1 MSNKGFTK
9 IALIMTMAAMM
20 AFSVTACG
28 NKQNTDSGQQVQI
41 PEEVA
46 EQTEEQ
52 EDQAQTFAEEAQES
66 AEEAQ
71 ETVEQAESEV
81 QAVEDSIQNE
91 VLADFTGKMDL
102 AGSWQDEV
110 SKRATMDV
118 TANEDGSYDIV
129 INWGGSATEKAVWQ
143 IHGTYDEVSG
153 MLSYEDGRYSI
164 HTWDEND
171 NETVS
176 DEEVTKGAF
185 MKEGEN
191 LRWQDSKNS
200 EDGVFVKM

>member
-1 MSNKGFTK
+1 MNNKGFTK
-9 IALIMTMAAMM
+9 IALIMTMAVMM

-28 NKQNTDSGQQVQI
+28 NRQNTDSGQQVPN

-46 EQTEEQ
+46 EQTEDQ
-52 EDQAQTFAEEAQES
+52 EDQAQAL

-71 ETVEQAESEV
+71 ETVEHAESEV
-81 QAVEDSIQNE
+81 HAVEDSIQNE

-129 INWGGSATEKAVWQ
+129 VNWGGSATEKAVWQ

-185 MKEGEN
+185 MKEGEK

-200 EDGVFVKM
+200 EDGLFVKE

>member
-1 MSNKGFTK
+1 MNNKGFTK
-9 IALIMTMAAMM
+9 IALIMTMAVMM

-28 NKQNTDSGQQVQI
+28 NRQNTDSGQQVPN
-41 PEEVA
+41 PEEVS
-46 EQTEEQ
+46 EQTEDQ
-52 EDQAQTFAEEAQES
+52 EDQAQAL

-81 QAVEDSIQNE
+81 QAVEDSIRNE

-129 INWGGSATEKAVWQ
+129 VNWGGSATEKAVWQ

-185 MKEGEN
+185 MKEGEK

>member
-1 MSNKGFTK
+1 MNNKGFTK
-9 IALIMTMAAMM
+9 IVFIMTMAAMM
-20 AFSVTACG
+20 AFSMTACG
-28 NKQNTDSGQQVQI
+28 NKQNTDSGQQVPN

-46 EQTEEQ
+46 GQNENEV
-52 EDQAQTFAEEAQES
+52 QALT
-66 AEEAQ
+66 EEAQ
-71 ETVEQAESEV
+71 ETIEQAESEV

-91 VLADFTGKMDL
+91 VLSDFTGKMDL
-102 AGSWQDEV
+102 AGSWQDEI

-129 INWGGSATEKAVWQ
+129 INWAGSATEKAVWQ

-153 MLSYEDGRYSI
+153 MLSYEDGQYSI
-164 HTWDEND
+164 HTWDENN

-176 DEEVTKGAF
+176 EEAVTKGVL
-185 MKEGEN
+185 MKEGEK

-200 EDGVFVKM
+200 EDGVFVKE

>member
-1 MSNKGFTK
+1 MSNKSFTK
-9 IALIMTMAAMM
+9 NVLIMTIAVMM
-20 AFSVTACG
+20 TFSVTACG
-28 NKQNTDSGQQVQI
+28 NKQNTDSGQQVPH
-41 PEEVA
+41 PEEVVAQA
-46 EQTEEQ
+46 EQEA
-52 EDQAQTFAEEAQES
+52 QALTEEAQES
-66 AEEAQ
+66 
-71 ETVEQAESEV
+71 VEQAESEV

-91 VLADFTGKMDL
+91 ILSDFTGKMDL

-185 MKEGEN
+185 MKEGEK

-200 EDGVFVKM
+200 EDGLFVKE

>member
-1 MSNKGFTK
+1 MNSKGFTK

-28 NKQNTDSGQQVQI
+28 NKQNTDSGQQVPN
-41 PEEVA
+41 PEAVA
-46 EQTEEQ
+46 GQNANET
-52 EDQAQTFAEEAQES
+52 QAL

-153 MLSYEDGRYSI
+153 MLSYEDGLYSI

-185 MKEGEN
+185 MKEGEK
-191 LRWQDSKNS
+191 LRWQDSRNS

>member
-1 MSNKGFTK
+1 MNNKGFTK
-9 IALIMTMAAMM
+9 IALIMTMAVMM

-28 NKQNTDSGQQVQI
+28 NRQNTDSGQQVPN
-41 PEEVA
+41 PEEVS
-46 EQTEEQ
+46 EQTEDQ
-52 EDQAQTFAEEAQES
+52 EDQTQAL

-91 VLADFTGKMDL
+91 ILSDFTGKMDL

-129 INWGGSATEKAVWQ
+129 VNWGGSATEKAVWQ

-185 MKEGEN
+185 MKEGEK

>member
-1 MSNKGFTK
+1 MNNKGFTK
-9 IALIMTMAAMM
+9 IALIMTMAVMM

-28 NKQNTDSGQQVQI
+28 NRQNTDSGQQVPN

-46 EQTEEQ
+46 EQTEDQ
-52 EDQAQTFAEEAQES
+52 EDQAQVL

-91 VLADFTGKMDL
+91 ILSDFTGKMDL
-102 AGSWQDEV
+102 AGSWQDEI

-129 INWGGSATEKAVWQ
+129 INWAGSATEKAVWQ

-185 MKEGEN
+185 MKEGEK

>member
-1 MSNKGFTK
+1 MNNKGFTK
-9 IALIMTMAAMM
+9 IALIMTMAVMM

-28 NKQNTDSGQQVQI
+28 NRQNTDSGQQVPN

-46 EQTEEQ
+46 EQTEDQ
-52 EDQAQTFAEEAQES
+52 EDQAQAL

-129 INWGGSATEKAVWQ
+129 VNWGGSATEKAVWQ

-176 DEEVTKGAF
+176 DEAVTKGAF
-185 MKEGEN
+185 MKEGEK

-200 EDGVFVKM
+200 EDGLFVKE

>member
-1 MSNKGFTK
+1 MNNKGFTK
-9 IALIMTMAAMM
+9 IALIMTMAVMM

-28 NKQNTDSGQQVQI
+28 NRQNTDSGQQVPN

-46 EQTEEQ
+46 EQTEDQ
-52 EDQAQTFAEEAQES
+52 EDQAQAL

-118 TANEDGSYDIV
+118 IANEDGSYDIV
-129 INWGGSATEKAVWQ
+129 VNWGGSATEKAVWQ

-153 MLSYEDGRYSI
+153 MLSYEDGLYSI

-185 MKEGEN
+185 MKEGEK

>member
-1 MSNKGFTK
+1 MNSKGFTK

-28 NKQNTDSGQQVQI
+28 NKQNTDSGQQVPN
-41 PEEVA
+41 PEAVA
-46 EQTEEQ
+46 GQNANET
-52 EDQAQTFAEEAQES
+52 QAL

-102 AGSWQDEV
+102 AGSWQDEA

-185 MKEGEN
+185 MKEGEK
-191 LRWQDSKNS
+191 LRWQDSRNS

>member
-28 NKQNTDSGQQVQI
+28 NKQNTDSGQQVQN

-118 TANEDGSYDIV
+118 TANEDGSYDYRTIAAGQ
-129 INWGGSATEKAVWQ
+129 WLEAAPE
-143 IHGTYDEVSG
+143 G
-153 MLSYEDGRYSI
+153 MNYGQESR
-164 HTWDEND
+164 
-171 NETVS
+171 
-176 DEEVTKGAF
+176 
-185 MKEGEN
+185 MKEVWAEAQSIMGTEVATVAY
-191 LRWQDSKNS
+191 
-200 EDGVFVKM
+200 E

>member
-1 MSNKGFTK
+1 MSNKVFTK

-28 NKQNTDSGQQVQI
+28 NKQNTDSGQQVQN

-46 EQTEEQ
+46 EQTEDQ
-52 EDQAQTFAEEAQES
+52 EDQAQAL

-129 INWGGSATEKAVWQ
+129 INWAGSATEKAVWQ

-153 MLSYEDGRYSI
+153 MLSYEDGKYTV
-164 HTWDEND
+164 HTWDEKN

-176 DEEVTKGAF
+176 GEEITKGVL
-185 MKEGEN
+185 MKEGEK

>member
-28 NKQNTDSGQQVQI
+28 NKQNTDSGQQVPN

-46 EQTEEQ
+46 EQTEDQ
-52 EDQAQTFAEEAQES
+52 EDQAQAL

-71 ETVEQAESEV
+71 ETVEQAESDV

-129 INWGGSATEKAVWQ
+129 INWAGSATEKAVWQ

-153 MLSYEDGRYSI
+153 MLSYEDGKYTV
-164 HTWDEND
+164 HTWDEKN

-176 DEEVTKGAF
+176 GEEITKGVL
-185 MKEGEN
+185 MKEGEK

>member
-1 MSNKGFTK
+1 MSNKVFTK

-28 NKQNTDSGQQVQI
+28 NKQNTDSGQQVQN

-52 EDQAQTFAEEAQES
+52 EDQAQAL

-153 MLSYEDGRYSI
+153 MLSYEDGQYSI
-164 HTWDEND
+164 HTWDENN

-176 DEEVTKGAF
+176 EEAVTKGVL
-185 MKEGEN
+185 MKEGEK

-200 EDGVFVKM
+200 EDGVFVKE

>member
-1 MSNKGFTK
+1 MNNKGFTK
-9 IALIMTMAAMM
+9 IVFIMTMAVMM

-28 NKQNTDSGQQVQI
+28 NRQNTDSGQQVPN

-46 EQTEEQ
+46 GQNENEV
-52 EDQAQTFAEEAQES
+52 QALT
-66 AEEAQ
+66 EEAQ

-91 VLADFTGKMDL
+91 VLSDFTGKMDL

-153 MLSYEDGRYSI
+153 MLSYEDGQYSI
-164 HTWDEND
+164 HTWDENN

-176 DEEVTKGAF
+176 EEAVTKGVL
-185 MKEGEN
+185 MKEGEK

-200 EDGVFVKM
+200 EDGVFVKE

>member
-1 MSNKGFTK
+1 MNNKGFTK
-9 IALIMTMAAMM
+9 IVFIMTMAAMM
-20 AFSVTACG
+20 AFSMTACG
-28 NKQNTDSGQQVQI
+28 NKQNTDSGQQVPN

-46 EQTEEQ
+46 GQNENEV
-52 EDQAQTFAEEAQES
+52 QALT
-66 AEEAQ
+66 EEAQ

-91 VLADFTGKMDL
+91 VLSDFTGKMDL
-102 AGSWQDEV
+102 AGSWQDEI

-129 INWGGSATEKAVWQ
+129 INWAGSATEKAVWQ

-185 MKEGEN
+185 MKEGEK

>member
-1 MSNKGFTK
+1 MNNKGFTK
-9 IALIMTMAAMM
+9 NVLIMTIAVMM
-20 AFSVTACG
+20 TFSVTACG
-28 NKQNTDSGQQVQI
+28 NRQNTDSGQQVPN

-46 EQTEEQ
+46 EQTEDQ
-52 EDQAQTFAEEAQES
+52 EDQAQAL

-129 INWGGSATEKAVWQ
+129 VNWGGSATEKAVWQ

-185 MKEGEN
+185 MKEGEK

>member
-28 NKQNTDSGQQVQI
+28 NKQNTDSGQQVPN

-46 EQTEEQ
+46 EQTEDQ
-52 EDQAQTFAEEAQES
+52 EDQAQAL

-71 ETVEQAESEV
+71 ETVEQAESDV

-129 INWGGSATEKAVWQ
+129 INWAGSATEKAVWQ

-153 MLSYEDGRYSI
+153 MLSYEDGKYTVHI
-164 HTWDEND
+164 WDEKN

-176 DEEVTKGAF
+176 DEEITKGVL
-185 MKEGEN
+185 MKEGEK

>member
-1 MSNKGFTK
+1 MNNKGFTK
-9 IALIMTMAAMM
+9 IALIMTMAVMM

-28 NKQNTDSGQQVQI
+28 NRQNTDSGQQVPN

-46 EQTEEQ
+46 EQTEDQ
-52 EDQAQTFAEEAQES
+52 EDQAQAL

-91 VLADFTGKMDL
+91 ILSDFTGKMDL
-102 AGSWQDEV
+102 AGSWQDEI

-129 INWGGSATEKAVWQ
+129 INWAGSATEKAVWQ

-153 MLSYEDGRYSI
+153 MLSYEDGQYSI

-185 MKEGEN
+185 MKEGEK

-200 EDGVFVKM
+200 EDGVFVKE

>member
-28 NKQNTDSGQQVQI
+28 NKQKTDSGQQVPN

-52 EDQAQTFAEEAQES
+52 EDQAQAL

-110 SKRATMDV
+110 SKRATMEV

-185 MKEGEN
+185 MKEGEK

>member
-1 MSNKGFTK
+1 MNNKGFTK
-9 IALIMTMAAMM
+9 IALIMTMAVMM

-28 NKQNTDSGQQVQI
+28 NRQNTDSGQQVPN

-46 EQTEEQ
+46 EQTEDQ
-52 EDQAQTFAEEAQES
+52 EDQAQAL

-81 QAVEDSIQNE
+81 HAVEDSIQNE

-129 INWGGSATEKAVWQ
+129 INWAGSATEKAVWQ

-185 MKEGEN
+185 MKEGEK

>member
-28 NKQNTDSGQQVQI
+28 NKQNTDSGQQVQN

-46 EQTEEQ
+46 EQTEDQ
-52 EDQAQTFAEEAQES
+52 EDQAQAL

-71 ETVEQAESEV
+71 ETVEQAESDV

-129 INWGGSATEKAVWQ
+129 INWAGSATEKAVWQ

-153 MLSYEDGRYSI
+153 MLSYEDGKYTV
-164 HTWDEND
+164 HTWDEKN

-176 DEEVTKGAF
+176 DEEITKGVL
-185 MKEGEN
+185 MKEGEK

-200 EDGVFVKM
+200 EDGVFVKE

>member
-28 NKQNTDSGQQVQI
+28 NKQNTDSGQQVQN

-46 EQTEEQ
+46 EQTEDH
-52 EDQAQTFAEEAQES
+52 EDQAQAL

-81 QAVEDSIQNE
+81 HAVEDSIQNE

-102 AGSWQDEV
+102 ACSWQDEV

-129 INWGGSATEKAVWQ
+129 VNWGGSATEKAVWQ

-185 MKEGEN
+185 MKEGEK

>member
-1 MSNKGFTK
+1 MTSKRLTK
-9 IALIMTMAAMM
+9 MIFLMTMAVMM

-28 NKQNTDSGQQVQI
+28 NKQNTDSGQQVPN

-46 EQTEEQ
+46 AQAEQ
-52 EDQAQTFAEEAQES
+52 EAQDLAEQ
-66 AEEAQ
+66 AQ

-81 QAVEDSIQNE
+81 QAVEQKTE
-91 VLADFTGKMDL
+91 ELLADFTGKMDL
-102 AGSWQDEV
+102 AGSWQDEI

-129 INWGGSATEKAVWQ
+129 INWAGSATEKAVWQ

-153 MLSYEDGRYSI
+153 MLSYEDGQYSI

-176 DEEVTKGAF
+176 DEEVTKGAL
-185 MKEGEN
+185 MKEGEK

>member
-1 MSNKGFTK
+1 MNNKGFTK
-9 IALIMTMAAMM
+9 IALIMTMAVMM

-28 NKQNTDSGQQVQI
+28 NRKNTDSGQQVPN

-46 EQTEEQ
+46 EQTEDQ
-52 EDQAQTFAEEAQES
+52 EDQAQAL

-91 VLADFTGKMDL
+91 ILSDFTGKMDL
-102 AGSWQDEV
+102 AGSWQDEI

-129 INWGGSATEKAVWQ
+129 INWAGSATEKAVWQ

-153 MLSYEDGRYSI
+153 MLSYEDGQYSI

-185 MKEGEN
+185 MKEGEK

-200 EDGVFVKM
+200 EDGLFVKE

>member
-1 MSNKGFTK
+1 MNNKGFTK
-9 IALIMTMAAMM
+9 IALIMTMAVMM

-28 NKQNTDSGQQVQI
+28 NRQNTDSGQQVPN

-46 EQTEEQ
+46 EQTEDQ
-52 EDQAQTFAEEAQES
+52 EDQAQAL

-91 VLADFTGKMDL
+91 ILSDFTGKMDL
-102 AGSWQDEV
+102 AGSWQDEI

-129 INWGGSATEKAVWQ
+129 INWAGSATEKAVWQ

>member
-28 NKQNTDSGQQVQI
+28 NKQNTDSGQQVQN

-46 EQTEEQ
+46 EQTEDQ
-52 EDQAQTFAEEAQES
+52 EDQAQAL

-71 ETVEQAESEV
+71 ETVVQAESEV
-81 QAVEDSIQNE
+81 QAVEDSIRNE
-91 VLADFTGKMDL
+91 VLADFTGEMDL
-102 AGSWQDEV
+102 AGSWQDEI

-185 MKEGEN
+185 MKEGEK

-200 EDGVFVKM
+200 GDGVFVKE

>member
-28 NKQNTDSGQQVQI
+28 NKQNTDSGQQVPN

-46 EQTEEQ
+46 GQTEDQ
-52 EDQAQTFAEEAQES
+52 EDQAQALTEEAQGS
-66 AEEAQ
+66 S
-71 ETVEQAESEV
+71 EQAESEV
-81 QAVEDSIQNE
+81 QAVEDSIRNE
-91 VLADFTGKMDL
+91 VLADFTGEMDL
-102 AGSWQDEV
+102 AGSWQDEI

-143 IHGTYDEVSG
+143 IRGTYDEVSG

-185 MKEGEN
+185 MKEGEK

-200 EDGVFVKM
+200 GDGVFVKE

>member
-28 NKQNTDSGQQVQI
+28 NKQNTDSGQQVPN

-46 EQTEEQ
+46 EQTEDQ
-52 EDQAQTFAEEAQES
+52 EDQAQAL

-71 ETVEQAESEV
+71 ETVEQAESDV

-129 INWGGSATEKAVWQ
+129 INWAGSATEKAVWQ

-153 MLSYEDGRYSI
+153 MLSYEDGKYTV
-164 HTWDEND
+164 HTWDEKN

-176 DEEVTKGAF
+176 DEEITKGVL
-185 MKEGEN
+185 MKEGEK

>member
-1 MSNKGFTK
+1 MNNKGFTK
-9 IALIMTMAAMM
+9 IALIMTMAVMM

-28 NKQNTDSGQQVQI
+28 NRQNTDSGQQVPN
-41 PEEVA
+41 PEAVA
-46 EQTEEQ
+46 GQNANET
-52 EDQAQTFAEEAQES
+52 QAL

-153 MLSYEDGRYSI
+153 MLSYEDGKYTV
-164 HTWDEND
+164 HTWDEKN

-176 DEEVTKGAF
+176 DEEITKGVL
-185 MKEGEN
+185 MKEGEK

>member
-28 NKQNTDSGQQVQI
+28 NRQNTDSGQTGPA

-46 EQTEEQ
+46 GQNVN
-52 EDQAQTFAEEAQES
+52 EAQ
-66 AEEAQ
+66 ALTEEAQ
-71 ETVEQAESEV
+71 ETVAQAESEV

-91 VLADFTGKMDL
+91 VLADFTGKIDL

-185 MKEGEN
+185 MKEGEK

>member
-1 MSNKGFTK
+1 MNNKGFTK
-9 IALIMTMAAMM
+9 IALIMTMAVMM

-28 NKQNTDSGQQVQI
+28 NRQNTDSGQQVPN

-46 EQTEEQ
+46 EQTEDQ
-52 EDQAQTFAEEAQES
+52 EDQAQAL

-91 VLADFTGKMDL
+91 ILSDFTGKMDL
-102 AGSWQDEV
+102 AGSWQDEI

-129 INWGGSATEKAVWQ
+129 INWAGSATEKAVWQ

-153 MLSYEDGRYSI
+153 MLSYEDGQYSI

-185 MKEGEN
+185 MKEGEK

-200 EDGVFVKM
+200 EDGLFVKE

>member
-1 MSNKGFTK
+1 MNNKGFTK
-9 IALIMTMAAMM
+9 IALIMTMAVMM

-28 NKQNTDSGQQVQI
+28 IRQNTDSGQQVPK

-46 EQTEEQ
+46 EQTEDQ
-52 EDQAQTFAEEAQES
+52 EDQAQAL

-91 VLADFTGKMDL
+91 ILSDFTGKMDL
-102 AGSWQDEV
+102 AGSWQDEI

-129 INWGGSATEKAVWQ
+129 INWAGSATEKAVWQ

-153 MLSYEDGRYSI
+153 MLSYEDGQYSI

-176 DEEVTKGAF
+176 DEAVTKGAF
-185 MKEGEN
+185 MKEGEK

-200 EDGVFVKM
+200 EDGLFVKE

>member
-1 MSNKGFTK
+1 MSNKRLSK
-9 IALIMTMAAMM
+9 IVFIMSMAVMM
-20 AFSVTACG
+20 AFSMTACG
-28 NKQNTDSGQQVQI
+28 SKQNTDSGQQVPN

-46 EQTEEQ
+46 AQAEQ
-52 EDQAQTFAEEAQES
+52 EAQDLAEQ
-66 AEEAQ
+66 AQ
-71 ETVEQAESEV
+71 ETVEQAESEA
-81 QAVEDSIQNE
+81 QAVEQKTDE
-91 VLADFTGKMDL
+91 LLADFTGKMDL
-102 AGSWQDEV
+102 AGSWNDEI

-129 INWGGSATEKAVWQ
+129 INWAGSATEKAVWQ

-185 MKEGEN
+185 MKEGEK

-200 EDGVFVKM
+200 EDGLFVKE